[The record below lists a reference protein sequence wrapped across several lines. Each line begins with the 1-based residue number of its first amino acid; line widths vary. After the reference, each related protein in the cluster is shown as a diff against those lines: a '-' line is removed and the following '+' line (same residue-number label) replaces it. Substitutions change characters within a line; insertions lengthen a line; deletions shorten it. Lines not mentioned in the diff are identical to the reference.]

1 MSDLAQMSR
10 RFVTRIRHV
19 AGAPVVSTRVWL
31 CGGARAEEVPGQALV
46 TGRLLAEGTRRRDY
60 RRIVQDSEE
69 RGMLLQSFGSF
80 EAVGVAIDA
89 LSEDWERVLAD
100 LAELVLEPSF
110 PEDRCDWIRRQAQGE
125 LESLYDQPA
134 SRTGRAFL
142 EDLYPAHPYGRPLQG
157 DAASL
162 QGLTAGDCAAFH
174 RRSLGWGTLAVVTG
188 DIDEDAVDRRL
199 RQLFAVL
206 ESAGEDQP
214 ALAAPTRR
222 GGARSTLVVGDSDQA
237 HVYGGHLS
245 VPRAH
250 EDVPALAVLGV
261 VLGAGAGLT
270 GRFPDRIREKE
281 GLAYHVDVATFSGA
295 GLDPGRFSLYVGTS
309 PETVEA
315 AERALREELE
325 RLLTHGI
332 TDEEMENA
340 RSFLVGRDPFRR
352 ETARQWADVLAE
364 AEFYGLQS
372 DRPEWV
378 RETLAALR
386 REDVEAAARRW
397 ISPDELRL
405 TVGLPG

>member
-1 MSDLAQMSR
+1 
-10 RFVTRIRHV
+10 
-19 AGAPVVSTRVWL
+19 VWL
-31 CGGARAEEVPGQALV
+31 YGGARTEEIPGQALV
-46 TGRLLAEGTRRRDY
+46 TGRLLAEGTRRRDW
-60 RRIVQDSEE
+60 RRIVQESED
-69 RGMLLQSFGSF
+69 RGMVLQSFGSY

-89 LSEDWERVLAD
+89 LFEDWERVLAD

-134 SRTGRAFL
+134 SRTGRAYL
-142 EDLYPAHPYGRPLQG
+142 ADLYPGHPYGRPLQG

-162 QGLTAGDCAAFH
+162 SRLTVEDCAAFH
-174 RRSLGWGTLAVVTG
+174 RRCLGWGVLAVVTG
-188 DIDEDAVDRRL
+188 EIDEDAVARRL
-199 RQLFAVL
+199 DELFAVL
-206 ESAGEDQP
+206 DSPGENVP
-214 ALAAPTRR
+214 TPVAPTRR
-222 GGARSTLVVGDSDQA
+222 GGARSTLQVGDSDQA
-237 HVYGGHLS
+237 HLYGGHLT
-245 VPRAH
+245 VPRGH
-250 EDVPALAVLGV
+250 PDLPALSTLGV
-261 VLGAGAGLT
+261 ALGAGAGLT

-281 GLAYHVDVATFSGA
+281 GLAYSVDVSTCSGA

-325 RLLTHGI
+325 RLLAHGL
-332 TDEEMENA
+332 TDEEMESA
-340 RSFLVGRDPFRR
+340 RSFLLGRDPFRR

-378 RETLAALR
+378 RETLGALR

-397 ISPDELRL
+397 LSPDELRL